1 MNRQKSRA
9 RLVAAL
15 FPFVMSYACASDL
28 TQVYQTVLSATRSEI
43 HAADDAVRDQRER
56 TQASLES
63 KRVSGQKQT
72 ALAEEV
78 HALEEQ
84 LIKMQERVK
93 EKRAGLTEEK
103 KSMETLFESLERHE
117 RLLRESLLPTGL
129 APELTTLP
137 SADDRGYAHAEG
149 RHLDRV
155 AGYWKSAMK
164 AIASSAAVT
173 RMTQTSVFDAEGV
186 PKATDILRFGPFSAQ
201 TSAGEWLLYRPAEGT
216 WQQAASAPDADD
228 ATVILDPTYGLRLE
242 DYRARHSVWSHLKPA
257 GMIGILIAL
266 TAFSALLLGAWRW
279 IRLTGEL
286 RSVRRQRLSETPD
299 SSNALGRLL
308 LASAEHHDES
318 LEARLDAALTAER
331 PAFNRGIALLA
342 MLAGIPTLLG
352 LLGTVS
358 GMIETFAVMS
368 ELGAAEPRLL
378 AGGIA
383 QALVT
388 TELGLMSAIPILLLH
403 CAVKTRRDEL
413 IAVLEE
419 VASELAV
426 REAGHCCGCRHDKAG

>member
-1 MNRQKSRA
+1 
-9 RLVAAL
+9 
-15 FPFVMSYACASDL
+15 
-28 TQVYQTVLSATRSEI
+28 
-43 HAADDAVRDQRER
+43 
-56 TQASLES
+56 
-63 KRVSGQKQT
+63 
-72 ALAEEV
+72 
-78 HALEEQ
+78 
-84 LIKMQERVK
+84 
-93 EKRAGLTEEK
+93 
-103 KSMETLFESLERHE
+103 
-117 RLLRESLLPTGL
+117 
-129 APELTTLP
+129 
-137 SADDRGYAHAEG
+137 
-149 RHLDRV
+149 
-155 AGYWKSAMK
+155 
-164 AIASSAAVT
+164 
-173 RMTQTSVFDAEGV
+173 
-186 PKATDILRFGPFSAQ
+186 
-201 TSAGEWLLYRPAEGT
+201 
-216 WQQAASAPDADD
+216 
-228 ATVILDPTYGLRLE
+228 
-242 DYRARHSVWSHLKPA
+242 
-257 GMIGILIAL
+257 MIGILIAL
-266 TAFSALLLGAWRW
+266 TALSALLLGAWRW

-286 RSVRRQRLSETPD
+286 RNVRRQRLSETPD